1 MKFYKP
7 NNIIIVYNV
16 KATTDKDNDYY
27 YYKLSLSL
35 FLFLYLPQN
44 KQVRLF
50 EGHNLI
56 PEVLETLC
64 LSKVPQQA
72 THE

>member
-1 MKFYKP
+1 M
-7 NNIIIVYNV
+7 YNV
-16 KATTDKDNDYY
+16 KVTTDKDNDCY
-27 YYKLSLSL
+27 YYKISLSLSL

-56 PEVLETLC
+56 PEFLETLC

>member
-1 MKFYKP
+1 M
-7 NNIIIVYNV
+7 YNV
-16 KATTDKDNDYY
+16 KVTTDKDNDCY
-27 YYKLSLSL
+27 YYKISLSLSLSL

-56 PEVLETLC
+56 PEFLETLC